1 MTWSRYDL
9 SGTLYEFTFIVGGLD
24 LGICEGKKTSSRIQ
38 SVDLSTRIE
47 VIIIIIIHFVCIA
60 LFRAFKDALPNQW

>member
-9 SGTLYEFTFIVGGLD
+9 SGTLYDFTFIVGGID
-24 LGICEGKKTSSRIQ
+24 FGICDGKKTSSRIQ

-47 VIIIIIIHFVCIA
+47 VELNSDGVSQA
-60 LFRAFKDALPNQW
+60 LTQ